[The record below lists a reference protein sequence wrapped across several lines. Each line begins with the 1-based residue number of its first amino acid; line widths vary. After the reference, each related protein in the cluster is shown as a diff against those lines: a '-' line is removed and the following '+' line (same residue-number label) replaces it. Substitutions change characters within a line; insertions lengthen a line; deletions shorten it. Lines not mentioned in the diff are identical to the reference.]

1 MSIGPKMYR
10 SILLIWFTLS
20 VNALVIGCIGTTFSY
35 RATYVDRNIG
45 QYNGSENMI
54 SCVDLSGDLNWS
66 FTVDVPAGGYYYR
79 YAYRSEGTGLIGS
92 FRVTSGNDITFFIVD
107 SDDFEK
113 LENDK
118 PFNCYLLHEKV
129 GSLKWKFK
137 VPYSDTWYIVFDNT
151 YSIITSKHVVG
162 WDGIDRT
169 PPEISINLND
179 GEAVEGY
186 VHIFASAYDKH
197 FDVAYIDIRID
208 GDCVA
213 YSYSDS
219 VDYSWDTTE
228 YTNGY
233 HTIEVYAQDTV
244 GNWGSKEI
252 SVYVN
257 NPITTTTTHRTKAT
271 VIYDSGIDLA
281 GFIAIS
287 TLLLLMA
294 TAVIILVKRK
304 Q

>member
-113 LENDK
+113 FENDK
-118 PFNCYLLHEKV
+118 REWNKKFEKMAQKFGTLV
-129 GSLKWKFK
+129 EDIFFPSIDYMLKKYFEKPENIIQKGIRIVLRDKEKGLNEEIDIFVETASRIYIVEVKSHPAGSDVKEYKRKMKNILRLRPKFK
-137 VPYSDTWYIVFDNT
+137 EKE
-151 YSIITSKHVVG
+151 IIWIYG
-162 WDGIDRT
+162 ALNI
-169 PPEISINLND
+169 PENVLKSLTKNK
-179 GEAVEGY
+179 
-186 VHIFASAYDKH
+186 IFALVISG
-197 FDVAYIDIRID
+197 DILRILNYEALM
-208 GDCVA
+208 G
-213 YSYSDS
+213 
-219 VDYSWDTTE
+219 
-228 YTNGY
+228 
-233 HTIEVYAQDTV
+233 
-244 GNWGSKEI
+244 KE
-252 SVYVN
+252 
-257 NPITTTTTHRTKAT
+257 AE
-271 VIYDSGIDLA
+271 G
-281 GFIAIS
+281 
-287 TLLLLMA
+287 
-294 TAVIILVKRK
+294 
-304 Q
+304 